1 MPVSIGIH
9 RVQRRVEARRHQQVL
24 EVRVA
29 AVDEEAYHDLVG
41 PDGLHAAGG
50 SRGKRR
56 VASMAY
62 EPPQTLRTLRADI
75 SGFSRVPDPSLSIRS
90 KHLRAIER
98 NSALNSAS
106 ALAAARSRRSR
117 SAASWASRFERPR
130 WIACSLRATG
140 VMFVRVDGV
149 DGV

>member
-1 MPVSIGIH
+1 
-9 RVQRRVEARRHQQVL
+9 
-24 EVRVA
+24 
-29 AVDEEAYHDLVG
+29 
-41 PDGLHAAGG
+41 
-50 SRGKRR
+50 
-56 VASMAY
+56 MAY

-130 WIACSLRATG
+130 WIACSPARQSTGESGPSRAA
-140 VMFVRVDGV
+140 REPHRHAIEQASRRSDEK
-149 DGV
+149 

>member
-1 MPVSIGIH
+1 
-9 RVQRRVEARRHQQVL
+9 
-24 EVRVA
+24 
-29 AVDEEAYHDLVG
+29 
-41 PDGLHAAGG
+41 
-50 SRGKRR
+50 
-56 VASMAY
+56 MAY

-130 WIACSLRATG
+130 WIACFHSSTSISPEPSSSRTSRAFLRRAG
-140 VMFVRVDGV
+140 CSRNCRFSSPQFLRNVMTS
-149 DGV
+149 